1 MVSQFGSFVRRN
13 VDRALWTLILA
24 KTNTR
29 AKPIHGHPTS
39 ATLPFN
45 FYMMKTLLRQLT
57 AICTLVAVPCS
68 GALAEDWRQWRG
80 PANDGHS
87 TERGIVSNWSLDSN
101 VKWKTPLPGRGGSTP
116 IVVDGR
122 IFLTSGDAGD
132 LVAMGLSAEN
142 GEVLWKTKLATGDQ
156 PARGD
161 EGNSASASPVSDG
174 KHVWVFFSN
183 GTLACLTVEG
193 KEVWKFDVGE
203 RFGALDI
210 QFGLTSTPVLDG
222 DYLYL
227 QLIHGRM
234 QRGDDTRTGQVIK
247 LEKGTGAT
255 VWVHD
260 RVTNADFECKH
271 SYASPFIHRE
281 GESAML
287 VVHGADCITAHDLV
301 TGKELWR
308 FAELN
313 GPTRW
318 NPKQN
323 DPTFRFVAS
332 PLITRGRVIVPTAKE
347 GPLVSLNLEQL
358 KGDSSAKAQ
367 AVAWV
372 SPKTPDV
379 SIPVAVDNYIYLL
392 QKDGR
397 LQCVEWDTGKEV
409 YLQRVHSSQHRTSPI
424 YADGHLYMA
433 SSDGTVSVV
442 KTGPEFELVSSNNV
456 GAPVTASPVISHGTL
471 YIRSFEAIF
480 AIR

>member
-1 MVSQFGSFVRRN
+1 MKSRFRRL
-13 VDRALWTLILA
+13 VT
-24 KTNTR
+24 
-29 AKPIHGHPTS
+29 
-39 ATLPFN
+39 
-45 FYMMKTLLRQLT
+45 
-57 AICTLVAVPCS
+57 ICTLVCTS
-68 GALAEDWRQWRG
+68 ALTSSSVSIAEDWRQWRG

-87 TERGIVSNWSLDSN
+87 TEKGIVTQWSLDSN

-122 IFLTSGDAGD
+122 IYLTSGDAGD
-132 LVAMGLSAEN
+132 LVAMGLSADS
-142 GEVLWKTKLATGDQ
+142 GKVLWKTKLATGDQ

-183 GTLACLTVEG
+183 GTLACLTIDG
-193 KEVWKFDVGE
+193 QEVWKFDIGE

-222 DYLYL
+222 DHLYL

-234 QRGDDTRTGQVIK
+234 QRGDNTRTGQVIK
-247 LEKGTGAT
+247 LEKDSGKT

-281 GESAML
+281 GTSEML
-287 VVHGADCITAHDLV
+287 VVHGADCITAHDLA
-301 TGKELWR
+301 TGNELWR

-347 GPLVSLNLEQL
+347 GPLVALKLDQL
-358 KGDSSAKAQ
+358 KGDSSANPR

-379 SIPVAVDNYIYLL
+379 SIPVAVENYIYLL

-442 KTGPEFELVSSNNV
+442 KIGPEFKLVSSNNV
-456 GAPVTASPVISHGTL
+456 GAPVTASPVISNGTL